1 VKLEDAI
8 EIEKSYEE
16 EMEEAG
22 SILACESKEDEL
34 SFDSSQS
41 SIDSTST
48 ADDDGESYRGRCR

>member
-1 VKLEDAI
+1 LEDAI

-22 SILACESKEDEL
+22 SILACESKEDAL
-34 SFDSSQS
+34 SFDSSQC

-48 ADDDGESYRGRCR
+48 ADDGESYRGR